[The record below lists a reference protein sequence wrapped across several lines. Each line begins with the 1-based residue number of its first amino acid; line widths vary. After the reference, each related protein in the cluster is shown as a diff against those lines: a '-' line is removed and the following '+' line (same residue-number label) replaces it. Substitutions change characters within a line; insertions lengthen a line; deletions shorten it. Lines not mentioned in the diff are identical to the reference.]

1 MNKHFTVA
9 IDGPSGAGKS
19 TIAKMCAK
27 RFGFVY
33 VDTGAIYRSVGLAV
47 KRAGV
52 GSKDAEGVEKVLS
65 KVELDIRYSPDGLQ
79 HMYLSGEDVTE
90 EIREPEISIYASDIS
105 AMPPVRAFLLEMQRS
120 MARSHSVIM
129 DGRDIGTV
137 VLKDA
142 DLKIFLTAED
152 YERAQR
158 RYDELM
164 VRGIMTT
171 YDEVL
176 KDIKYRDQN
185 DSTRETAPLR
195 PAEDAVILDTTGNSL
210 DESFEMISKII
221 QEHME

>member
-210 DESFEMISKII
+210 DESFEIISKII